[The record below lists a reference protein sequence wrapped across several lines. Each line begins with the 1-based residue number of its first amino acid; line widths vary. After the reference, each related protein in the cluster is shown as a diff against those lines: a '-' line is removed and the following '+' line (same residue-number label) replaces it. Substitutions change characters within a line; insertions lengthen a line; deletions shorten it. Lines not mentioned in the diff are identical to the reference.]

1 MSSYSFSENGLLL
14 EALLVEQLRSQ
25 PVDFLGELGAFMD
38 RPRLL
43 LSSALGRVEAL
54 AVPFS
59 MLLDVLVLGHLF
71 YPALAPSRSPLSRCS
86 SLLSQTHGERWLLK
100 LTHVCDRCGDFLS
113 ALYVYETTRG
123 T

>member
-43 LSSALGRVEAL
+43 LSSALGRVESFPMSL
-54 AVPFS
+54 S
-59 MLLDVLVLGHLF
+59 MLLDVLVLGHLLWGRGGGVASRR
-71 YPALAPSRSPLSRCS
+71 ALRCRVAAACSHGDSRRALVRFAA
-86 SLLSQTHGERWLLK
+86 EAR
-100 LTHVCDRCGDFLS
+100 VCNGCGDFLS
-113 ALYVYETTRG
+113 AFYV
-123 T
+123 